1 MIPVTD
7 KAYRLLHEGTLA
19 LAEVESNGLRIDT
32 NYLERAIK
40 HTSNVIDGINEK
52 LKKDKI
58 YKKWKR
64 TYRDRINLGS
74 REQLGRVLFEVMK
87 LDCPSVTKTG
97 RYQCTESV
105 LESID
110 IPFVQR
116 FIRVEKLKKA
126 RSTYLKGILR
136 ETCDDGFL
144 RPFFSLNLVRSYRSQ
159 SDHPNF
165 QNIPIRNP
173 VIAKLIRRAFIARKG
188 YQLVEVD
195 YGGAEICNA
204 ACYHHDPR
212 MIKYIK
218 NPKLDLHRDMAAI
231 CYMLKRKEVDKLVR
245 YCGKNMFVFPQFY
258 GDFYIHC
265 ARSMW
270 EAIGRMKLK
279 NKVTGESLKKHLRR
293 KGITELGECDYE
305 KEPED
310 GTFEDHI
317 RDVEDDFWNDRFP
330 VYNKWKKKWYEAY
343 IDRGWFDTLTGF
355 RIEGIYKRNDV
366 INYPPQ
372 GSAFHWLLWSLIRI
386 QKLLHKYNMRSLIVG
401 QIHDSIVAD
410 VFRKELRNF
419 LEICKQVMTVDI
431 KKHWDWIIVPLTVEA
446 EVAPVNGN
454 WYEKKEVKL

>member
-1 MIPVTD
+1 
-7 KAYRLLHEGTLA
+7 
-19 LAEVESNGLRIDT
+19 
-32 NYLERAIK
+32 
-40 HTSNVIDGINEK
+40 
-52 LKKDKI
+52 
-58 YKKWKR
+58 
-64 TYRDRINLGS
+64 
-74 REQLGRVLFEVMK
+74 
-87 LDCPSVTKTG
+87 
-97 RYQCTESV
+97 
-105 LESID
+105 
-110 IPFVQR
+110 
-116 FIRVEKLKKA
+116 
-126 RSTYLKGILR
+126 
-136 ETCDDGFL
+136 
-144 RPFFSLNLVRSYRSQ
+144 
-159 SDHPNF
+159 
-165 QNIPIRNP
+165 
-173 VIAKLIRRAFIARKG
+173 
-188 YQLVEVD
+188 
-195 YGGAEICNA
+195 
-204 ACYHHDPR
+204 
-212 MIKYIK
+212 
-218 NPKLDLHRDMAAI
+218 
-231 CYMLKRKEVDKLVR
+231 
-245 YCGKNMFVFPQFY
+245 
-258 GDFYIHC
+258 
-265 ARSMW
+265 MW